1 METLTNWWRSL
12 TGTTQEQPATPVVE
26 NASGMASVDGVGGR
40 KRRSKTRRG
49 GKKSRKLKPRRK

>member
-26 NASGMASVDGVGGR
+26 NASVDGVGGR